1 MTITQYQAGSTGV
14 AVGVMP
20 ATKAKRPK
28 RKVDKKANRR
38 QRLER
43 TLDESLKETESREH
57 NAVARRH
64 AEYIGGDK
72 PSSRRHRRSSIDH
85 SSGHVAR
92 AG

>member
-43 TLDESLKETESREH
+43 TLDESLKETFTASD
-57 NAVARRH
+57 AVALTEPASPRPDNNR
-64 AEYIGGDK
+64 E
-72 PSSRRHRRSSIDH
+72 
-85 SSGHVAR
+85 
-92 AG
+92 